1 MQSDVIFRAC
11 LIMAGHETKTEGGP
25 FSHRKHMTTYTGVY
39 KFAIHFAAS
48 AKTAIG
54 YVMYCN

>member
-1 MQSDVIFRAC
+1 
-11 LIMAGHETKTEGGP
+11 MAGHETKTEGGP